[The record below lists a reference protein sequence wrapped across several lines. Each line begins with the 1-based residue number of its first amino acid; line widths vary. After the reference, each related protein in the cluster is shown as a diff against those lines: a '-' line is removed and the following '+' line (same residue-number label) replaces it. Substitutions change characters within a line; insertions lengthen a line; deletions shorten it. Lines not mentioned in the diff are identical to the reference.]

1 MSGSF
6 QAFRTPMAIGAS
18 PRSGWFI
25 ALGILF
31 ILLGVLAW
39 VDVVAT
45 TLAST
50 VVIGLM
56 LIVAGVVQVAHA
68 VAHRGVT
75 ASAAIVSGLI
85 GVLYVLGGVTIIA
98 EPVAGSVLLTAVLAF
113 CLVFAGIFRMAWAAG
128 HRRLGSWW
136 VLLLSGLVALVVGV
150 LIYLSLPWSGL
161 WVLGTLVAIELVVG
175 GVSALMFGLSLRRL
189 GTPR

>member
-6 QAFRTPMAIGAS
+6 QLFPTRVAAAS
-18 PRSGWFI
+18 PRSGWFM

-39 VDVVAT
+39 LDVVAA

-50 VVIGLM
+50 MVIGLM

-68 VAHRGVT
+68 LAHRGVT
-75 ASAAIVSGLI
+75 ASAAVISGLI
-85 GVLYVLGGVTIIA
+85 GVLYVLGGGAIIA
-98 EPVAGSVLLTAVLAF
+98 EPVAGSVLLTAILAF
-113 CLVFAGIFRMAWAAG
+113 CLVFAGLARMAWAAG
-128 HRRLGSWW
+128 HRRLRSWW
-136 VLLLSGLVALVVGV
+136 GLLFSGLVALAVGV

-161 WVLGTLVAIELVVG
+161 WLLGTLVAIELVVG
-175 GVSALMFGLSLRRL
+175 GVSALMLGVSLRRSAAL
-189 GTPR
+189 R

>member
-1 MSGSF
+1 MSGSLHAARF
-6 QAFRTPMAIGAS
+6 PSGGLAS

-56 LIVAGVVQVAHA
+56 LMVAGVVQVAHA
-68 VAHRGVT
+68 VAHRGIT
-75 ASAAIVSGLI
+75 AFAAVASGLI
-85 GVLYVLGGVTIIA
+85 GVLYVLGGVAIIE
-98 EPVAGSVLLTAVLAF
+98 EPIAGSVLLTAILAF
-113 CLVFAGIFRMAWAAG
+113 CLVFAGVARIAWAVG
-128 HRRLGSWW
+128 HRRLGGWW
-136 VLLLSGLVALVVGV
+136 GLLLSGLVALVVGILV
-150 LIYLSLPWSGL
+150 YLSLPWSGL
-161 WVLGTLVAIELVVG
+161 WLLGTLVAIELVIG
-175 GVSALMFGLSLRRL
+175 GVSALMFGLSLRRRAA
-189 GTPR
+189 PR

>member
-1 MSGSF
+1 MSGNLR
-6 QAFRTPMAIGAS
+6 AFPSAGMAS
-18 PRSGWFI
+18 PRAGWFI

-39 VDVVAT
+39 ADVVAT

-56 LIVAGVVQVAHA
+56 LIVAGVVQAAHA
-68 VAHRGVT
+68 LAHRGVT
-75 ASAAIVSGLI
+75 ASAALVSGLI

-113 CLVFAGIFRMAWAAG
+113 CLVLAGVFRMAWAAG
-128 HRRLGSWW
+128 HRRLGGWW
-136 VLLLSGLVALVVGV
+136 VLLLSGLVALAVGV

-189 GTPR
+189 GMPR

>member
-1 MSGSF
+1 MSGSLRASRF
-6 QAFRTPMAIGAS
+6 PSAGVAS
-18 PRSGWFI
+18 PRAGWFI

-68 VAHRGVT
+68 IAHRGVT

-85 GVLYVLGGVTIIA
+85 GVLYVLGGVTIIE

-128 HRRLGSWW
+128 HRRRGSWW

-189 GTPR
+189 EMPR

>member
-1 MSGSF
+1 MSGSLHASRF
-6 QAFRTPMAIGAS
+6 PAGIAS

-39 VDVVAT
+39 LDAVAT

-56 LIVAGVVQVAHA
+56 LIMAGVVQIAHA
-68 VAHRGVT
+68 LAHRGIT
-75 ASAAIVSGLI
+75 APAAILSGLI
-85 GVLYVLGGVTIIA
+85 GVLYVLGGGTIIE
-98 EPVAGSVLLTAVLAF
+98 EPVAGSVLLTAILAF
-113 CLVFAGIFRMAWAAG
+113 CLVFAGFARMAWAAG
-128 HRRLGSWW
+128 HRRLGNWW
-136 VLLLSGLVALVVGV
+136 GLLLSGLVALLVGV

-161 WVLGTLVAIELVVG
+161 WLLGTLVAIELVVG
-175 GVSALMFGLSLRRL
+175 GVSALMFGVSLRRL
-189 GTPR
+189 DARR